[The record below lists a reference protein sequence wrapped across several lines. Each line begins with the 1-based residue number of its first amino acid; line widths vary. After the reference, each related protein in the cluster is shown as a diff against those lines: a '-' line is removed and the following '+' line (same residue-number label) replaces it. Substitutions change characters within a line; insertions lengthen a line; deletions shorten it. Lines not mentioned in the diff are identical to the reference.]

1 MTYSRRALYAAG
13 EPFGASCT
21 RREGGRLICG
31 GGGGSSKAVTQGFD
45 NRLVTGEGS
54 LGLTGNKNST
64 VTTGGLSASGKNS
77 SLTAIDASRLTDDR
91 DFYQTTTQ
99 TDSRSW
105 ADNSVSSWADNSQTA
120 FTQNTNQT
128 DARTWADNSVRS
140 WADNSS
146 QSFAQNTAM
155 TDART
160 FNDARQ
166 TVDSRAWNDASNTNI
181 NVTTNDEK
189 IARAAF
195 DFAKAADATN
205 GQGFDSLL
213 GLADRLFQS
222 GEKLIGQTQDRVA
235 DAYANAGTLAIDQAG
250 KFDNKTIV
258 VLAGLGAAAV
268 AALAWGKK

>member
-13 EPFGASCT
+13 ETFGASCT

-64 VTTGGLSASGKNS
+64 VTTGGFSASGAKS
-77 SLTAIDASRLTDDR
+77 SITAIDASRLTDDR
-91 DFYQTTTQ
+91 DFYQTTNQ

-105 ADNSVSSWADNSQTA
+105 ADNSVSSWADNSVST
-120 FTQNTNQT
+120 FT
-128 DARTWADNSVRS
+128 
-140 WADNSS
+140 
-146 QSFAQNTAM
+146 QNTAM

-160 FNDARQ
+160 FADARQ
-166 TVDSRAWNDASNTNI
+166 TIDSSNTNI
-181 NVTTNDEK
+181 NIESADAD

-195 DFAKAADATN
+195 DFAKAGDATN
-205 GQGFDSLL
+205 GQGFESLL

-235 DAYANAGTLAIDQAG
+235 DAYANAGTLAIDQGG
-250 KFDNKTIV
+250 KFDNKTVV

-268 AALAWGKK
+268 AVLAWGAKK

>member
-13 EPFGASCT
+13 ETFGASCT

-45 NRLVTGEGS
+45 NRLVTGAGS

-64 VTTGGLSASGKNS
+64 VTTGGFSASGKNS
-77 SLTAIDASRLTDDR
+77 SITAIDASRLTDDR
-91 DFYQTTTQ
+91 DFFQTTNQ

-105 ADNSVSSWADNSQTA
+105 ADNSVSS
-120 FTQNTNQT
+120 
-128 DARTWADNSVRS
+128 WADNSVRS

-160 FNDARQ
+160 FSDARQ

-195 DFAKAADATN
+195 DFAKASDATN

-213 GLADRLFQS
+213 GLADRLFRS